1 MTRRIMRGT
10 GAAVLLLAMLA
21 GCGKD
26 PRALLPD
33 SSGRAYEVLLATD
46 DTACA
51 NTVEKVLSADCEALP
66 QPEPRFDVVKV
77 KTTTLNATTQMARSI
92 VIVQKDG
99 KLTTTAIRYEK
110 DVYARPQ
117 RLVLISTPSA
127 AALKR
132 DLQGSRA
139 EQLCQLL
146 TTHEMEA
153 EQARLRKDNSAWAG
167 RQADSLFH
175 VRMFVPKELTR
186 HKQGKDFLWMSND
199 APQAMRNICLYSYPG
214 QTLRA
219 EELIA
224 RRDSIMQR
232 NIPGEHE
239 DMYMQTARTMAA
251 RQEYGRLMVSGLWE
265 MRGDMMGG
273 PFVAHAIADSIRKRI
288 VVAEAFVYA
297 PEQMKRNIMRQL
309 EAALYTFSINQ

>member
-1 MTRRIMRGT
+1 MRGT

-66 QPEPRFDVVKV
+66 QSEPRFDVVKV

-132 DLQGSRA
+132 DLRGSGA

-167 RQADSLFH
+167 RQADGCLF
-175 VRMFVPKELTR
+175 
-186 HKQGKDFLWMSND
+186 
-199 APQAMRNICLYSYPG
+199 
-214 QTLRA
+214 
-219 EELIA
+219 
-224 RRDSIMQR
+224 QR
-232 NIPGEHE
+232 N
-239 DMYMQTARTMAA
+239 
-251 RQEYGRLMVSGLWE
+251 
-265 MRGDMMGG
+265 
-273 PFVAHAIADSIRKRI
+273 
-288 VVAEAFVYA
+288 
-297 PEQMKRNIMRQL
+297 
-309 EAALYTFSINQ
+309 